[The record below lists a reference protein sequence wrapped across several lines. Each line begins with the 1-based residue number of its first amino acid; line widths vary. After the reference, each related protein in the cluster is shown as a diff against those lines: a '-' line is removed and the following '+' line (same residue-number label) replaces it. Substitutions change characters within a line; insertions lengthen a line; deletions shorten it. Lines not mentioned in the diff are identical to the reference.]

1 MVNMKAL
8 INILNHTL
16 SEMENH
22 PLPFSVYSSTKEQNL
37 LNVPVIKPLLI
48 AVLSG
53 DKELGKNSD
62 ITCTAGQFVFL
73 SNTSAVNM
81 RNIPK
86 QSSYF
91 ALLIEFDYQD
101 FDNLQI
107 NSNYNDPLCIGDITN
122 TFDKCLQQFIEWST
136 WAPQKLWPLR
146 RKEIIQLM
154 CHMGHQEI
162 LSMVTDPSVSH
173 RVHALFSEQLQRSE
187 VLTVEYI
194 CNKLAMSESTLRRKL
209 KSQGTTIQ
217 EIKDQATLGL
227 GLHLLQSTHDTIG
240 LIAEKCGYQSQSRFT
255 ERFKGLFGLTPSEL
269 RKTRLTD

>member
-1 MVNMKAL
+1 MITL
-8 INILNHTL
+8 INTLNDTL
-16 SEMENH
+16 SKSEMEKH

-48 AVLSG
+48 VVLSG
-53 DKELGKNSD
+53 DKKLGKNSD

-86 QSSYF
+86 QRSYF

-101 FDNLQI
+101 FDNLKI
-107 NSNYNDPLCIGDITN
+107 NSNYKDRLCIGDITD
-122 TFDKCLQQFIEWST
+122 TFNKCLKQFIEWSA
-136 WAPQKLWPLR
+136 WAPQTLWPLR

-162 LSMVTDPSVSH
+162 LSMVTDPNVSH

-227 GLHLLQSTHDTIG
+227 GLHLLQSTHDAIG

-255 ERFKGLFGLTPSEL
+255 ERFKSLFGLTPSEL